1 MDDGAGSGLT
11 DPNELLNVLLEY
23 VEDALREIRAA
34 ANGMPLF
41 AVEAVLTER
50 LHAVLPSVRFTAQD
64 IRTWSAEISS

>member
-1 MDDGAGSGLT
+1 MDDEASSGLPG
-11 DPNELLNVLLEY
+11 PNEILNALLEC
-23 VEDALREIRAA
+23 VDDALWETRQA

-41 AVEAVLTER
+41 SVEAVLTER